1 MSHLVHVSTSVSKL
15 GASIPTVNL
24 PPIVTCR
31 PNAPCAKCTA
41 EGGGCYALKGHFT
54 LPNVKK
60 SLNENLL
67 AYKENPKLYFSMI
80 AESFKMFNYARF
92 HSSGDLVDMDY
103 LKGMCWVAR
112 KCPNTKILCFTKK
125 FELVNQFLAEK
136 HKIPKNLVIVF
147 SSWDNFIPENPYNLP
162 MTYVEFKDKSR
173 NTHIPQ
179 DSIKCTGSCPK
190 CLGCF
195 HLKKGGSVVFKKH

>member
-1 MSHLVHVSTSVSKL
+1 MATVHISTTVSKL

-24 PPIVTCR
+24 PPIITCR
-31 PNAPCAKCTA
+31 ANALCAKCA
-41 EGGGCYALKGHFT
+41 EEGGGCYALRGHFIY
-54 LPNVKK
+54 PNVKK
-60 SLNENLL
+60 SLQNNLD

-80 AESFKMFNYARF
+80 ADGFKMFQFARL
-92 HSSGDLVDMDY
+92 HSSGDIVDMEY

-125 FELVNQFLAEK
+125 FELVNQFLDEG

-147 SSWDNFIPENPYNLP
+147 SSWDDFVPENPYNLP
-162 MTYVEFKDKSR
+162 MTYVKFRDEKR
-173 NTHIPQ
+173 NTHIPK
-179 DSIKCTGSCPK
+179 DAITCTGSCPK

-195 HLKKGGSVVFKKH
+195 NLKKGGSVVFKKH

>member
-1 MSHLVHVSTSVSKL
+1 MPDK
-15 GASIPTVNL
+15 
-24 PPIVTCR
+24 TC
-31 PNAPCAKCTA
+31 
-41 EGGGCYALKGHFT
+41 F
-54 LPNVKK
+54 
-60 SLNENLL
+60 
-67 AYKENPKLYFSMI
+67 
-80 AESFKMFNYARF
+80 
-92 HSSGDLVDMDY
+92 DMDY

-147 SSWDNFIPENPYNLP
+147 SSWDNFVPENPYNLP

-173 NTHIPQ
+173 NTRIPQ